1 MTNNTGID
9 YSKNLQILRYFTFFA
24 EFKFFGAFRT
34 VYFGLLLDSSF
45 MAGLL
50 LSIYT
55 LSSVIADVPLGLF
68 SDIYGKK
75 KTLIL
80 GAVCSFLGVL
90 VYVVSSRFEILV
102 IGTVLEG
109 IAMACFSGNNDA
121 IIFESIELA
130 NKENSNKL
138 DFNREYGKIMSYFQ
152 MAMLVA
158 SFGSLLVGMGINW
171 LVYLSLPFL
180 IINIFLSLQLVDL
193 PTPKAHNKPLRQF
206 WVQIRISWTELLK
219 NKKLTLVGFLNA
231 LEYAFAETT
240 YYFRSNFV
248 ASLWSIQYVGLSKVI
263 SSLMA
268 TFSFRIGNKVIQ
280 KFGIKNTLVFGGLL
294 ARLIDIFS
302 TILNSLLSPI
312 LMGFSSLFYG
322 TTTISKTSYL
332 QSQLTTSNRS
342 TIPSFVSLLGNILF
356 AVFSIL
362 FGFLSDSYGVFLT
375 FVIFEIAY
383 VFVNIGYTFIERVP
397 STKS

>member
-1 MTNNTGID
+1 M
-9 YSKNLQILRYFTFFA
+9 
-24 EFKFFGAFRT
+24 
-34 VYFGLLLDSSF
+34 
-45 MAGLL
+45 
-50 LSIYT
+50 
-55 LSSVIADVPLGLF
+55 
-68 SDIYGKK
+68 
-75 KTLIL
+75 
-80 GAVCSFLGVL
+80 
-90 VYVVSSRFEILV
+90 
-102 IGTVLEG
+102 
-109 IAMACFSGNNDA
+109 
-121 IIFESIELA
+121 
-130 NKENSNKL
+130 
-138 DFNREYGKIMSYFQ
+138 
-152 MAMLVA
+152 
-158 SFGSLLVGMGINW
+158 
-171 LVYLSLPFL
+171 
-180 IINIFLSLQLVDL
+180 
-193 PTPKAHNKPLRQF
+193 
-206 WVQIRISWTELLK
+206 
-219 NKKLTLVGFLNA
+219 
-231 LEYAFAETT
+231 
-240 YYFRSNFV
+240 

>member
-1 MTNNTGID
+1 MTTSETPS

-34 VYFGLLLDSSF
+34 VYFGLLLNSSF
-45 MAGLL
+45 MAGVL

-55 LSSVIADVPLGLF
+55 LSNVIADVPLGTF

-90 VYVVSSRFEILV
+90 VYVFSSKFEIIV
-102 IGTVLEG
+102 IGTILEG

-121 IIFESIELA
+121 IIFESIELE
-130 NKENSNKL
+130 NKENRKQL
-138 DFNREYGKIMSYFQ
+138 DFNSEYGKIMSYFQ
-152 MAMLVA
+152 MAMLIA
-158 SFGSLLVGMGINW
+158 SFGSLLVGIGINW

-193 PTPKAHNKPLRQF
+193 PIPKTHNKPLTQF
-206 WVQIRISWTELLK
+206 WIQIRTSWTELLK
-219 NKKLTLVGFLNA
+219 NKNLTLVGFLNA

-248 ASLWSIQYVGLSKVI
+248 ASLWSVQYVGLSKVI

-268 TFSFRIGNKVIQ
+268 TFSFRIGDKVIQ
-280 KFGIKNTLVFGGLL
+280 KLGIKKTLVYGGLL
-294 ARLIDIFS
+294 TRIIDIFS
-302 TILNSLLSPI
+302 TILNNLFSPI

-322 TTTISKTSYL
+322 TTTTSKTSYL
-332 QSQLTTSNRS
+332 QSQLTTTNRS
-342 TIPSFVSLLGNILF
+342 TIPSFVSLLGNLLF
-356 AVFSIL
+356 AVFSVL
-362 FGFLSDSYGVFLT
+362 FGYLSDNYGVFWT
-375 FVIFEIAY
+375 FIIFEITYVLVNLGY
-383 VFVNIGYTFIERVP
+383 VFIQE
-397 STKS
+397 KSKD